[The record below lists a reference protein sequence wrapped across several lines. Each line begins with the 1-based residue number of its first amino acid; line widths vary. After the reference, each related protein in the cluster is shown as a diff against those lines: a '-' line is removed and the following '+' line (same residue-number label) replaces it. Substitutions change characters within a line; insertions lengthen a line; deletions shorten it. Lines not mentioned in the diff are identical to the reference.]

1 MKHELDHY
9 LQLPYPME
17 IVRSKDGGYFA
28 QLPDLP
34 GCISEGETIEEA
46 VRNLEEAKRG
56 WIEACLEDGLEV
68 PSPHEPVGKY
78 SGRFLIRI
86 PKSLHRE
93 LATRAQRE
101 ATSLNQYV
109 LHLLSLGLG
118 RKQEVK
124 QVAYVQIKEAGQPV
138 GSIDVLYGNVT
149 TYDLTDRK
157 PEVPSPPRHVWIGRS
172 LAQSNWVSLPWRDQE
187 ESLEEDKD
195 RPRELTDLVPPR
207 RQR

>member
-1 MKHELDHY
+1 MKHDLDHY

-46 VRNLEEAKRG
+46 ERNLEEAKRG
-56 WIEACLEDGLEV
+56 WIVACLEDGLEV

-118 RKQEVK
+118 REQEVK
-124 QVAYVQIKEAGQPV
+124 KFVDLLIKEEGQPL
-138 GSIDVLYGNVT
+138 GSLDVLYGNLT
-149 TYDLTDRK
+149 TYVSDLETGL
-157 PEVPSPPRHVWIGRS
+157 PSPPRHIYIGRA
-172 LAQSNWVSLPWRDQE
+172 LTQSNWVSLPWREQE
-187 ESLEEDKD
+187 ESPKEDKD
-195 RPRELTDLVPPR
+195 RPRELTDLVPFRWR
-207 RQR
+207 R